1 MARRIPEPKKPDFT
15 PMIDVTFLLLIF
27 FIVTLKFAT
36 IEGAFDSALPKDR
49 GSGPSNEQIEKVDL
63 LVYVADPGELVTVG
77 KASRGIKVYEGRK
90 IRVEVGKHTF
100 RFDPGLDRTDGT
112 NPLPELTAFLRTF
125 PDRESIPLGID
136 ARKGIV
142 YGDIVPLLDLVL
154 PLGFSEMSFAATFE
168 NE

>member
-15 PMIDVTFLLLIF
+15 PMVDVTFLLLIF

-49 GSGPSNEQIEKVDL
+49 GHGPTSEHIEKVDL
-63 LVYVADPGELVTVG
+63 LVFVADPGELVSVG
-77 KASRGIKVYEGRK
+77 KVSRGVKVYEGRQ

-100 RFDPGLDRTDGT
+100 RFDPSVDRTDGT
-112 NPLPELTAFLRTF
+112 NPMPELTAFLRTF
-125 PDRESIPLGID
+125 PDRALIPLSID
-136 ARKGIV
+136 ARKGTV

-154 PLGFSEMSFAATFE
+154 PLGFGELSFAATFE

>member
-36 IEGAFDSALPKDR
+36 VEGAFDSALPKDR
-49 GSGPSNEQIEKVDL
+49 GHGPNNEQIEKIDL
-63 LVYVADPGELVTVG
+63 LVYVADPGELVAVG
-77 KASRGIKVYEGRK
+77 KASHGVNIYEGRE
-90 IRVEVGKHTF
+90 IRVEVGKHSF
-100 RFDPGLDRTDGT
+100 RFDPGVDRTDGT

-125 PDRESIPLGID
+125 PDRETIPLSID
-136 ARKGIV
+136 ARKGTV

-154 PLGFSEMSFAATFE
+154 PLGFGELSFAATLE